1 MIPIFD
7 KIFRLIRFVGGYYG
21 CDNIHDK
28 LFEVINANIQIG
40 DLGINMGEIV
50 INLAEPGIHITQTDF
65 QILVLVMIGA
75 SHF

>member
-7 KIFRLIRFVGGYYG
+7 KIFRLIRFVGSYYG
-21 CDNIHDK
+21 CDIIHDN
-28 LFEVINANIQIG
+28 LFEIINATIQIG

-50 INLAEPGIHITQTDF
+50 INLAEPGIHITRTDF